1 MHIAL
6 AVLVTALWGVN
17 FVVIEMGLDHFPPL
31 LFCALRF
38 LVAALPAVFL
48 VGPPRVAWRWVLGVG
63 LALGVAKFGLL
74 FIGMHEGMPAGLSSL
89 VLQIQAVF
97 TALFAAVVLG
107 ERPGRRRLLGMAV
120 ALAGIAVAAV
130 DEGTAGPLI
139 GFVLVVA
146 AAAFWGVSNVLTRKA
161 APPDALN
168 FMVWV
173 SVVPV
178 LPLLGLSLM
187 FEGADPDLDALSRLD
202 WAGVG
207 AIVYVAWVTT
217 VFGFGVWGFLLR
229 TYDASTVAPFSL
241 LVPVFGMSS
250 AALVLG
256 EGISAPRWLAAAL
269 LVGGVALTSLP
280 RPPRLRRGAGG
291 ARVRRGA
298 GRRSEVPGVGARP
311 DVPGVGLRPEAPG
324 VGLRPEVPG
333 SGLRPEVP
341 GSGLR
346 TEAPGSG
353 PRSRG
358 AGRRSEVRWAGARP
372 DVPGVGAL
380 PDAPGVGLRP
390 GVPGSGLRPEAPGSG
405 PRSEANESDRRPEP
419 LLPES
424 VGSELDGS
432 EPSGREPGAV
442 GDPAWSG
449 RVGQQA

>member
-1 MHIAL
+1 MRPVHIAL

-17 FVVIEMGLDHFPPL
+17 FVVIEVGLDHFPPL

-48 VGPPRVAWRWVLGVG
+48 VGPPKVAWRWILGVG

-97 TALFAAVVLG
+97 TALFAAVVLA

-130 DEGTAGPLI
+130 DEGTSGPLL

-146 AAAFWGVSNVLTRKA
+146 AAVFWGVSNVLTRRA

-173 SVVPV
+173 SLVPV
-178 LPLLGLSLM
+178 LPLLALSLV
-187 FEGADPDLDALSRLD
+187 FEGARPDVEALARLD

-229 TYDASTVAPFSL
+229 TYDASAVAPFSL

-256 EGISAPRWLAAAL
+256 EDISAPRWLAAAL

-280 RPPRLRRGAGG
+280 AGRPRRPRLG
-291 ARVRRGA
+291 ARRH
-298 GRRSEVPGVGARP
+298 PGP
-311 DVPGVGLRPEAPG
+311 DEPNGQDGPSGFGLRPPSG
-324 VGLRPEVPG
+324 FGLRP
-333 SGLRPEVP
+333 
-341 GSGLR
+341 
-346 TEAPGSG
+346 
-353 PRSRG
+353 
-358 AGRRSEVRWAGARP
+358 RRRAA
-372 DVPGVGAL
+372 AA
-380 PDAPGVGLRP
+380 DAPGP
-390 GVPGSGLRPEAPGSG
+390 GPAAPGTPAPADTTASRTPSTASRPS
-405 PRSEANESDRRPEP
+405 PR
-419 LLPES
+419 
-424 VGSELDGS
+424 G
-432 EPSGREPGAV
+432 
-442 GDPAWSG
+442 
-449 RVGQQA
+449 